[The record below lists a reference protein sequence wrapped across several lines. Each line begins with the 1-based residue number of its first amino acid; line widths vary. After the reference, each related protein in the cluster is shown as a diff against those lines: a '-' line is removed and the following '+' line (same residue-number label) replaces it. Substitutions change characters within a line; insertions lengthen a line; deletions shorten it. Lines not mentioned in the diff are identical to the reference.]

1 MDRRVVSALS
11 LLVLVAGCSSP
22 DQSPPPPPS
31 ESTASPAPQMGD
43 PTPPASAV
51 CPATAKLP
59 AHANDLPEMQGVGQG
74 ATLFGLF
81 FGAQAVAGQQIKV
94 VWRMTG
100 DGDLSMVATG
110 PGGRTL
116 RPVWGPEQHSA
127 SSYHR
132 PGDEWGTGWTFPE
145 AGCWT
150 IQATRKTAGTAKIG
164 IRVA

>member
-1 MDRRVVSALS
+1 MDRRFVSALS

-22 DQSPPPPPS
+22 DDAPPPPS

-43 PTPPASAV
+43 PTPPASLA
-51 CPATAKLP
+51 CPASAKLP
-59 AHANDLPEMQGVGQG
+59 AHANDLPEMQGVGRGG

-81 FGAQAVAGQQIKV
+81 FSSEAVAGQQIKV

-100 DGDLSMVATG
+100 DGDLSMVAAG
-110 PGGRTL
+110 PGSRTL
-116 RPVWGPEQHSA
+116 RPVWGPEPHSS
-127 SSYHR
+127 SSYYR
-132 PGDEWGTGWTFPE
+132 PGDEWGTGWIFPS

-150 IQATRKTAGTAKIG
+150 IQATRKTTGSAKIA

>member
-1 MDRRVVSALS
+1 MDRRIVSALS

-22 DQSPPPPPS
+22 DQSPPRPPS

-43 PTPPASAV
+43 PTPPASAA
-51 CPATAKLP
+51 CPATAELP
-59 AHANDLPEMQGVGQG
+59 AHANEMPEMQGVGQG

-81 FGAQAVAGQQIKV
+81 FSAQAVAGQQIKV

-110 PGGRTL
+110 PGGKTL
-116 RPVWGPEQHSA
+116 RPVWGPEQHST

-150 IQATRKTAGTAKIG
+150 IRATRKAAGSAKIA